1 MGSAR
6 CTSGMAAGTLVGI
19 LALSAC
25 TGDERPRPTPSPTP
39 RFETPL
45 AVVTHLSRDVNDLTL
60 AQARAVV
67 DGDAFDW
74 ADLGSTP
81 GPLRVVGTV
90 EEVAEDRDAVAVVPA
105 DAVTP
110 RVRALTVDGED
121 PLRAGDDFM
130 LSEPSGSRPGA
141 VVTTTIVG
149 DIMLGR
155 RVDDSLERH
164 GDPSAVFRPL
174 AKRLASADITVGN
187 LESTLSMS
195 GPPTQ
200 GGDSFGADASV
211 LAGLRLA
218 GFDLLSVANNH
229 LGDFGDD
236 AIVETIEKLDGAGFR
251 TVGAGANLAQATEPV
266 VITVDGVK
274 VGFVATDSIGE
285 TPAAGRD
292 SPGTNRIDAPPRT
305 GPLDRQAL
313 DRVADSVRDL
323 DADVVIAL
331 PHWGTQYT
339 NMPERSQRRIAR
351 ALSDAGAD
359 VVVGGHP
366 HWVQGWES
374 IGEAT
379 VVHSLGNFVFDMDF
393 MRETNEGILVEI
405 VSRGGRVVAI
415 EPVPY
420 VIDARFTPR
429 PAGADRAGD
438 IFERIRQA
446 SEPPFDDL
454 RP

>member
-1 MGSAR
+1 M
-6 CTSGMAAGTLVGI
+6 
-19 LALSAC
+19 
-25 TGDERPRPTPSPTP
+25 
-39 RFETPL
+39 
-45 AVVTHLSRDVNDLTL
+45 VTHLSRDLDDLTL

-67 DGDAFDW
+67 DGEAFDW
-74 ADLGSTP
+74 TDLGSKP
-81 GPLRVVGTV
+81 GPLNVVGTV

-110 RVRALTVDGED
+110 RVRSLTVDGED
-121 PLRAGDDFM
+121 PLKAGDDFV
-130 LSEPSGSRPGA
+130 LSQPSESRPGA

-155 RVDDSLERH
+155 RVGDSLQRR

-187 LESTLSMS
+187 LESTLSKT
-195 GPPTQ
+195 GAPRQ
-200 GGDSFGADASV
+200 GGDSFGADPSV

-229 LGDFGDD
+229 LGDYGND
-236 AIVETIEKLDGAGFR
+236 AIGETLDKLTDAKFR
-251 TVGAGANLAQATEPV
+251 TVGAGTDLASATKPV
-266 VITVDGVK
+266 VITVNGVR
-274 VGFVATDSIGE
+274 VGFIATDSIGE

-323 DADVVIAL
+323 DADVMIAM

-339 NMPERSQRRIAR
+339 NRPEPSQRRIAR
-351 ALSDAGAD
+351 ALADAGVD

-374 IGEAT
+374 IGDAT
-379 VVHSLGNFVFDMDF
+379 VVHSLGNFIFDMDF
-393 MRETNEGILVEI
+393 MRQTNEGIVVEI
-405 VSRGGRVVAI
+405 VSRGSRVVAI

-429 PAGADRAGD
+429 PANRNRAKD

-446 SEPPFDDL
+446 SKPPFDDL

>member
-1 MGSAR
+1 
-6 CTSGMAAGTLVGI
+6 MAAGTLVGI

-25 TGDERPRPTPSPTP
+25 TDDVRPKPTPSPTP

-45 AVVTHLSRDVNDLTL
+45 AVVTHLSRDLDDLTL

-67 DGDAFDW
+67 DGEAFDW
-74 ADLGSTP
+74 ADLGSTA
-81 GPLRVVGTV
+81 GAMDVVGTV
-90 EEVAEDRDAVAVVPA
+90 EEVADDRDAVAVVPA

-121 PLRAGDDFM
+121 PLKAGDDFV
-130 LSEPSGSRPGA
+130 LSQPSESQPGA

-155 RVDDSLERH
+155 RVGDSLERR

-187 LESTLSMS
+187 LESTLSKS
-195 GPPTQ
+195 GAPRQ
-200 GGDSFGADASV
+200 GGDSFGADTSV

-218 GFDLLSVANNH
+218 GIDLLSVANNH
-229 LGDFGDD
+229 LGDYGSD
-236 AIVETIEKLDGAGFR
+236 AIVETLDKLTDAGFR
-251 TVGAGANLAQATEPV
+251 TVGAGTNLARATKPV
-266 VITVDGVK
+266 VITVDGVR

-323 DADVVIAL
+323 DAHVVIAL

-339 NMPERSQRRIAR
+339 NRPERSQRRIAR
-351 ALSDAGAD
+351 ALADAGVD

-374 IGEAT
+374 IGDAT
-379 VVHSLGNFVFDMDF
+379 VVHSLGNFIFDMDF
-393 MRETNEGILVEI
+393 MKETNEGIVVEI

-415 EPVPY
+415 KPVPY

-429 PAGADRAGD
+429 PASRNRAED

-446 SEPPFDDL
+446 SEPPFNDL

>member
-1 MGSAR
+1 M
-6 CTSGMAAGTLVGI
+6 GI

-25 TGDERPRPTPSPTP
+25 TEDERPPKPSPSPTP

-45 AVVTHLSRDVNDLTL
+45 AVVTHLSRDVDDLTL

-74 ADLGSTP
+74 KDLGSTP

-90 EEVAEDRDAVAVVPA
+90 DEVAEDPEAVAVVPA
-105 DAVTP
+105 DEVTP
-110 RVRALTVDGED
+110 RVRALTVDGKD
-121 PLRAGDDFM
+121 PLKADDDFV
-130 LSEPSGSRPGA
+130 LSQPSDSRPGT
-141 VVTTTIVG
+141 VVTTTIAG

-155 RVDDSLERH
+155 RVGDSLQRR

-174 AKRLASADITVGN
+174 AKRLSSADITVGN

-200 GGDSFGADASV
+200 GGDSFGADPSV
-211 LAGLRLA
+211 LEGLRLA
-218 GFDLLSVANNH
+218 GFDLLTVANNH

-236 AIVETIEKLDGAGFR
+236 AIVETLRALDDAAFR
-251 TVGAGANLAQATEPV
+251 TVGAGADLAKAAEPLV
-266 VITVDGVK
+266 LTVHGVK

-285 TPAAGRD
+285 TPAAGRN
-292 SPGTNRIDAPPRT
+292 SPGTNRINAPPRT

-313 DRVADSVRDL
+313 ARVADSVREL

-339 NMPERSQRRIAR
+339 NQPERSQRRIAR
-351 ALSDAGAD
+351 ALADAGVD

-374 IGEAT
+374 IGDTT

-393 MRETNEGILVEI
+393 MRETNEGIFVEI

-429 PAGADRAGD
+429 RADADRAAD

-446 SEPPFDDL
+446 SRPPFDDL

>member
-1 MGSAR
+1 M
-6 CTSGMAAGTLVGI
+6 
-19 LALSAC
+19 
-25 TGDERPRPTPSPTP
+25 
-39 RFETPL
+39 
-45 AVVTHLSRDVNDLTL
+45 VTHLSRDVDDLTL
-60 AQARAVV
+60 AQARTVV

-74 ADLGSTP
+74 KDLGTEP

-90 EEVAEDRDAVAVVPA
+90 DEVAEDPEAVAVVPA
-105 DAVTP
+105 DTVTP
-110 RVRALTVDGED
+110 LVRALTVDGED
-121 PLRAGDDFM
+121 PLKAGDDFV
-130 LSEPSGSRPGA
+130 LREPSDSRPGA

-155 RVDDSLERH
+155 RVGDSLEQR
-164 GDPSAVFRPL
+164 GDPSAAFRAL
-174 AKRLASADITVGN
+174 AERLASADITVGN

-195 GPPTQ
+195 GAPTQ
-200 GGDSFGADASV
+200 GGDSFGADTSV
-211 LAGLRLA
+211 LEGLRLA

-236 AIVETIEKLDGAGFR
+236 AIVETLDRLDEAGFR
-251 TVGAGANLAQATEPV
+251 TVGAGADLAQAAEPV
-266 VITVDGVK
+266 VITVHGVR

-285 TPAAGRD
+285 TPAAGRS
-292 SPGTNRIDAPPRT
+292 SPGTNRINAPPRT

-313 DRVADSVRDL
+313 DRVADSVRKL
-323 DADVVIAL
+323 EADVVIAL

-339 NMPERSQRRIAR
+339 NRPERSQRRIAR
-351 ALSDAGAD
+351 ALADAGVD

-374 IGEAT
+374 IGGAT
-379 VVHSLGNFVFDMDF
+379 VVHSLGNFIFDMDF
-393 MRETNEGILVEI
+393 MRETNEGIFVEI
-405 VSRGGRVVAI
+405 VSRRGRVAAI

-429 PAGADRAGD
+429 PAGADRARD

-446 SEPPFDDL
+446 SRPPFDDL

>member
-1 MGSAR
+1 M
-6 CTSGMAAGTLVGI
+6 
-19 LALSAC
+19 
-25 TGDERPRPTPSPTP
+25 
-39 RFETPL
+39 
-45 AVVTHLSRDVNDLTL
+45 VTHLSRDLDDLTL

-67 DGDAFDW
+67 DGEAFDW
-74 ADLGSTP
+74 TDLGSKP
-81 GPLRVVGTV
+81 GPLNVVGTV

-110 RVRALTVDGED
+110 RVRSLTVDGED
-121 PLRAGDDFM
+121 PLKAGDDFV
-130 LSEPSGSRPGA
+130 LSQPSESRPGA

-155 RVDDSLERH
+155 RVGDSLQRR

-187 LESTLSMS
+187 LESTLSKS
-195 GPPTQ
+195 GAPRQ
-200 GGDSFGADASV
+200 GGDSFGADPSV

-229 LGDFGDD
+229 LGDYGND
-236 AIVETIEKLDGAGFR
+236 AIGETLDKLTDAKFR
-251 TVGAGANLAQATEPV
+251 TVGAGTDLASATKPV
-266 VITVDGVK
+266 VITVNGVR
-274 VGFVATDSIGE
+274 VGFIATDSIGE

-323 DADVVIAL
+323 DADVMIAM

-339 NMPERSQRRIAR
+339 NRPEPSQRRIAR
-351 ALSDAGAD
+351 ALADAGVD

-374 IGEAT
+374 IGDAT
-379 VVHSLGNFVFDMDF
+379 VVHSLGNFIFDMDF
-393 MRETNEGILVEI
+393 MRQTNEGIVVEI
-405 VSRGGRVVAI
+405 VSRGSRVVAI

-429 PAGADRAGD
+429 PANRNRAED

-446 SEPPFDDL
+446 SKPPFDDL

>member
-1 MGSAR
+1 
-6 CTSGMAAGTLVGI
+6 MAAGTLVGI

-25 TGDERPRPTPSPTP
+25 TDDVRPQPTPSPTP

-45 AVVTHLSRDVNDLTL
+45 AVVTHLSRDLDDLTL

-67 DGDAFDW
+67 DGEAFDW
-74 ADLGSTP
+74 ADLGSKP
-81 GPLRVVGTV
+81 GPMEVVGTV
-90 EEVAEDRDAVAVVPA
+90 EEVADDRDAVAVVPA

-110 RVRALTVDGED
+110 RVRALTVDGKD
-121 PLRAGDDFM
+121 PLKAGDDFV
-130 LSEPSGSRPGA
+130 LSQPSDSRPGA

-155 RVDDSLERH
+155 RVGDSLQRR

-187 LESTLSMS
+187 LESTLSKS
-195 GPPTQ
+195 GAPRQ
-200 GGDSFGADASV
+200 GGDSFGADSSV

-218 GFDLLSVANNH
+218 GIDLLSVANNH
-229 LGDFGDD
+229 LGDYGND
-236 AIVETIEKLDGAGFR
+236 AIVETIEKLTDAGFR
-251 TVGAGANLAQATEPV
+251 TVGAGPDLARAAKPV
-266 VITVDGVK
+266 VITVRGVRI
-274 VGFVATDSIGE
+274 GFVATDSIGE
-285 TPAAGRD
+285 TPAAGRN

-323 DADVVIAL
+323 DADVVIAM

-339 NMPERSQRRIAR
+339 NRPERSQRRIAR
-351 ALSDAGAD
+351 ALADAGVD

-374 IGEAT
+374 IGDAT
-379 VVHSLGNFVFDMDF
+379 VVHSLGNFIFDMDF
-393 MRETNEGILVEI
+393 MRETNEGIVVEI

-415 EPVPY
+415 TPVPY

-429 PAGADRAGD
+429 PASRNRTED

-446 SEPPFDDL
+446 SRPPFDDL

>member
-1 MGSAR
+1 M
-6 CTSGMAAGTLVGI
+6 GI

-25 TGDERPRPTPSPTP
+25 TDDERPPRPPPTPTP

-45 AVVTHLSRDVNDLTL
+45 AVVTHLSRDVDDLTI

-74 ADLGSTP
+74 KDLGSAA

-90 EEVAEDRDAVAVVPA
+90 DEVAEDRDAVAVVPV

-121 PLRAGDDFM
+121 PLKAGDDFA
-130 LSEPSGSRPGA
+130 LSQPSDSRPGA

-149 DIMLGR
+149 DIMLAR
-155 RVDDSLERH
+155 RVGDSLEQR
-164 GDPSAVFRPL
+164 GDPTAVFRPF
-174 AKRLASADITVGN
+174 AKRLSSADITVGN

-195 GPPTQ
+195 GPPRQ
-200 GGDSFGADASV
+200 GTDSFGADTSV
-211 LAGLRLA
+211 LEGLRMA
-218 GFDLLSVANNH
+218 GFDLLSVASNH
-229 LGDFGDD
+229 LGDFGND
-236 AIVETIEKLDGAGFR
+236 AIVETLERLDDAGFS
-251 TVGAGANLAQATEPV
+251 TVGAGADFQQAAEPL
-266 VITVDGVK
+266 VITVHGVR

-285 TPAAGRD
+285 TPAAGRN
-292 SPGTNRIDAPPRT
+292 SPGTNRINAPPRT

-313 DRVADSVRDL
+313 GRVADSVRTL

-339 NMPERSQRRIAR
+339 NRPEPSQRRIAR
-351 ALSDAGAD
+351 ALADAGVD

-366 HWVQGWES
+366 HWVQGWEN
-374 IGEAT
+374 IGNTT
-379 VVHSLGNFVFDMDF
+379 VVHSLGNFIFDMDF
-393 MRETNEGILVEI
+393 MRETNEGIFVEI
-405 VSRGGRVVAI
+405 VTRGGRVVAV

-429 PAGADRAGD
+429 RAGADRAGD

-446 SEPPFDDL
+446 SRPPYDDL

>member
-1 MGSAR
+1 
-6 CTSGMAAGTLVGI
+6 MAAGTLVGI

-25 TGDERPRPTPSPTP
+25 TDNVRPKPTPSPTP
-39 RFETPL
+39 RFVTPL
-45 AVVTHLSRDVNDLTL
+45 AVVTHLSRDLDDLTL

-67 DGDAFDW
+67 DGEAFDW
-74 ADLGSTP
+74 ADLGSKP
-81 GPLRVVGTV
+81 GPLNVVGTV
-90 EEVAEDRDAVAVVPA
+90 EEVADDRDAVAVVPA

-110 RVRALTVDGED
+110 RVRALTVDGDD
-121 PLRAGDDFM
+121 PLKAGDDFV
-130 LSEPSGSRPGA
+130 LSQPSESRPGA

-155 RVDDSLERH
+155 RVGDSLQRR
-164 GDPSAVFRPL
+164 GDPSAAFRPL

-187 LESTLSMS
+187 LESTLSKS
-195 GPPTQ
+195 GAPRQ
-200 GGDSFGADASV
+200 GGDSFGANPSV

-229 LGDFGDD
+229 LGDYGND
-236 AIVETIEKLDGAGFR
+236 AIVETLDKLTDSGFR
-251 TVGAGANLAQATEPV
+251 TVGAGTDLARATKPV
-266 VITVDGVK
+266 VITAHGVR

-313 DRVADSVRDL
+313 DRVAESVRDL
-323 DADVVIAL
+323 DADVLIAM

-339 NMPERSQRRIAR
+339 NKPERSQRRIAR
-351 ALSDAGAD
+351 ALADAGVD

-366 HWVQGWES
+366 HWVQGWET
-374 IGEAT
+374 IGDAT
-379 VVHSLGNFVFDMDF
+379 VVHSLGNFIFDMDF
-393 MRETNEGILVEI
+393 MRETNEGTVVEI

-429 PAGADRAGD
+429 PASRNRTED

-446 SEPPFDDL
+446 SKPPFDDL

>member
-1 MGSAR
+1 
-6 CTSGMAAGTLVGI
+6 MAAGTLVGI

-25 TGDERPRPTPSPTP
+25 TEDERPSDPTATPSP
-39 RFETPL
+39 RFQTPL
-45 AVVTHLSRDVNDLTL
+45 AIVTHLSRDIDDLTI
-60 AQARAVV
+60 AQARAVA

-74 ADLGSTP
+74 KDLGSSP

-90 EEVAEDRDAVAVVPA
+90 DEVAEDPEAVAVVPV
-105 DAVTP
+105 DEVTP

-121 PLRAGDDFM
+121 PLTAGDDFA
-130 LSEPSGSRPGA
+130 LSQPSDSRPGA
-141 VVTTTIVG
+141 VVRTTIVG

-155 RVDDSLERH
+155 RVGDSLEQR
-164 GDPSAVFRPL
+164 GDPAAVFRPL
-174 AKRLASADITVGN
+174 AERLASADITVGN

-195 GPPTQ
+195 GPPRQ
-200 GGDSFGADASV
+200 GTDSFGADISV
-211 LAGLRLA
+211 LEGLRLA

-229 LGDFGDD
+229 LGDFGNA
-236 AIVETIEKLDGAGFR
+236 AIVETLDTLDDAGFR
-251 TVGAGANLAQATEPV
+251 TVGAGPDLEKAGEPLV
-266 VITVDGVK
+266 VTVHGVR

-285 TPAAGRD
+285 TPAAGRN
-292 SPGTNRIDAPPRT
+292 SSGTNRIDAPPRT
-305 GPLDRQAL
+305 GPLDREAL
-313 DRVADSVRDL
+313 DRVAESARSL

-339 NMPERSQRRIAR
+339 NRPERSQRRIAR
-351 ALSDAGAD
+351 AMADAGVD

-374 IGEAT
+374 IGNTT

-405 VSRGGRVVAI
+405 VSRGGRVVALK
-415 EPVPY
+415 PVPY

-429 PAGADRAGD
+429 GAGKDRARD

-446 SEPPFDDL
+446 SRPPFDDL

>member
-1 MGSAR
+1 
-6 CTSGMAAGTLVGI
+6 MAAGTLVGI

-25 TGDERPRPTPSPTP
+25 TDDVRPKPTPSPTP

-45 AVVTHLSRDVNDLTL
+45 AVVTHLSRDLDDLTL
-60 AQARAVV
+60 AQARAVA
-67 DGDAFDW
+67 GGEAFDW
-74 ADLGSTP
+74 ADLGSTA
-81 GPLRVVGTV
+81 GPLNVVGTV
-90 EEVAEDRDAVAVVPA
+90 EEVADDRAAIAVVPA
-105 DAVTP
+105 DDVTP

-121 PLRAGDDFM
+121 PLKAGDDFV
-130 LSEPSGSRPGA
+130 LSQPSESRPGA

-155 RVDDSLERH
+155 RVGDSLQRR
-164 GDPSAVFRPL
+164 GDPSAAFRPL

-187 LESTLSMS
+187 LESTLSKS
-195 GPPTQ
+195 GAPRQ
-200 GGDSFGADASV
+200 GGDSFGAAPSV

-229 LGDFGDD
+229 LGDYGND
-236 AIVETIEKLDGAGFR
+236 AIGETLDKLTDAGFR
-251 TVGAGANLAQATEPV
+251 TVGAGTDLARATQPV
-266 VITVDGVK
+266 VITVHGVR

-285 TPAAGRD
+285 TPAARRS

-305 GPLDRQAL
+305 GPLDRRAL

-323 DADVVIAL
+323 DADVVIAM

-339 NMPERSQRRIAR
+339 NRPERSQRRIAR
-351 ALSDAGAD
+351 ALADAGVD

-374 IGEAT
+374 IGDAT
-379 VVHSLGNFVFDMDF
+379 VVHSLGNFIFDMDF
-393 MRETNEGILVEI
+393 MRETNEGIVVEI

-429 PAGADRAGD
+429 PASRNRAED

-446 SEPPFDDL
+446 SRPPFDNL

>member
-1 MGSAR
+1 M
-6 CTSGMAAGTLVGI
+6 GI

-25 TGDERPRPTPSPTP
+25 TEDERPSDPTPTPTP
-39 RFETPL
+39 RFQTPL
-45 AVVTHLSRDVNDLTL
+45 AVVTHLSRDIDDLTM
-60 AQARAVV
+60 AQARSVV
-67 DGDAFDW
+67 NGNAFDW
-74 ADLGSTP
+74 KDLGWSS

-90 EEVAEDRDAVAVVPA
+90 EEVAEDPEAVAVVPV
-105 DAVTP
+105 DEVTP
-110 RVRALTVDGED
+110 QVRAPTVDGAN
-121 PLRAGDDFM
+121 PLTAGDDFA
-130 LSEPSGSRPGA
+130 LRQPSDTRPGS
-141 VVTTTIVG
+141 VVRTTIVG

-155 RVDDSLERH
+155 RVGDSLEQR

-174 AKRLASADITVGN
+174 ADRLASADITVGN

-195 GPPTQ
+195 GPPRQ
-200 GGDSFGADASV
+200 GADSFGADTSV
-211 LAGLRLA
+211 LEGIRMA

-229 LGDFGDD
+229 LGDFGED
-236 AIVETIEKLDGAGFR
+236 AIVETLDRLDDAGLR
-251 TVGAGANLAQATEPV
+251 TVGAGADLAQAAEPL
-266 VITVDGVK
+266 VITVNGVK
-274 VGFVATDSIGE
+274 VGFIATDSIGE
-285 TPAAGRD
+285 TPAAGRN
-292 SPGTNRIDAPPRT
+292 SPGTNRVNAPPRT
-305 GPLDRQAL
+305 GPLDRRAL
-313 DRVADSVRDL
+313 DRVADSVRTL

-339 NMPERSQRRIAR
+339 NRPERSQRRIAR
-351 ALSDAGAD
+351 AMADAGVD

-374 IGEAT
+374 IGSAT

-393 MRETNEGILVEI
+393 MRETNEGIFVEVI
-405 VSRGGRVVAI
+405 SRGGRVVAV

-429 PAGADRAGD
+429 RAGEDRARD

-446 SEPPFDDL
+446 SRPPFDDL

>member
-1 MGSAR
+1 
-6 CTSGMAAGTLVGI
+6 MAAGTLVGI
-19 LALSAC
+19 LAMSAC
-25 TGDERPRPTPSPTP
+25 TDDVRPKPNPSPTP

-45 AVVTHLSRDVNDLTL
+45 AVVTHLSRDRDDLTL

-67 DGDAFDW
+67 DGEAFDW
-74 ADLGSTP
+74 ADLGSKP
-81 GPLRVVGTV
+81 GRLNVVGTV
-90 EEVAEDRDAVAVVPA
+90 EEVADDRDAVAAVPA

-121 PLRAGDDFM
+121 PLKAGGDFV
-130 LSEPSGSRPGA
+130 LSQPSESRPGA

-155 RVDDSLERH
+155 RVGDALQRR

-187 LESTLSMS
+187 LESTLSKS
-195 GPPTQ
+195 GAPRQ
-200 GGDSFGADASV
+200 GGDSFGADSSV

-229 LGDFGDD
+229 LGDYGND
-236 AIVETIEKLDGAGFR
+236 AIGETLDKLTDAKFR
-251 TVGAGANLAQATEPV
+251 TVGAGTDLARATKPV
-266 VITVDGVK
+266 VITANGMR

-313 DRVADSVRDL
+313 DRVVDSVRDL
-323 DADVVIAL
+323 DADVVIAM

-339 NMPERSQRRIAR
+339 NRPERSQRRIAS
-351 ALSDAGAD
+351 ALADAGVD

-374 IGEAT
+374 IGDST

-393 MRETNEGILVEI
+393 MRETNEGIVVEI

-415 EPVPY
+415 KPVPY
-420 VIDARFTPR
+420 VIDGRFTPR
-429 PAGADRAGD
+429 PASRNRAED

-446 SEPPFDDL
+446 SKPPFDDL

>member
-1 MGSAR
+1 
-6 CTSGMAAGTLVGI
+6 MAAGTLVGI

-25 TGDERPRPTPSPTP
+25 TDDVRPKPTASPTP

-45 AVVTHLSRDVNDLTL
+45 AVVTHLSRDLDDLTL

-67 DGDAFDW
+67 DGEAFDW
-74 ADLGSTP
+74 ADLGSKP
-81 GPLRVVGTV
+81 GSLNVVGTV
-90 EEVAEDRDAVAVVPA
+90 EEVVDDRDAVAVVPA

-121 PLRAGDDFM
+121 PLKAGDDFV
-130 LSEPSGSRPGA
+130 LSQPSESRPGA

-155 RVDDSLERH
+155 RVGDALQRR
-164 GDPSAVFRPL
+164 GDPSAAFRPL

-187 LESTLSMS
+187 LESTLSKS
-195 GPPTQ
+195 GAPRQ
-200 GGDSFGADASV
+200 GGDSFGAEPSV

-218 GFDLLSVANNH
+218 GLDLLSVANNH
-229 LGDFGDD
+229 LGDYGND
-236 AIVETIEKLDGAGFR
+236 AIGETIDQLTDAGFR
-251 TVGAGANLAQATEPV
+251 TVGAGTNLARATKPV
-266 VITVDGVK
+266 VITVNRVR

-305 GPLDRQAL
+305 GPLDGQAL

-323 DADVVIAL
+323 DADVVIAM

-339 NMPERSQRRIAR
+339 NRPERSQRRIAR
-351 ALSDAGAD
+351 ALADAGVD

-374 IGEAT
+374 IGDTT
-379 VVHSLGNFVFDMDF
+379 VVHSLGNFIFDMDF
-393 MRETNEGILVEI
+393 MRETNEGIYVEI

-415 EPVPY
+415 KPVPY
-420 VIDARFTPR
+420 VIDDRFTPR
-429 PAGADRAGD
+429 PASRNRAEG

>member
-1 MGSAR
+1 
-6 CTSGMAAGTLVGI
+6 MAAGTLVGI

-25 TGDERPRPTPSPTP
+25 TESEPAPDPTPSPTS

-45 AVVTHLSRDVNDLTL
+45 AVVTHLSRDVDDLSI
-60 AQARAVV
+60 AQARAVA

-74 ADLGSTP
+74 KDLGSSP

-90 EEVAEDRDAVAVVPA
+90 DEVAEDPEAVAVVPV
-105 DAVTP
+105 DEVSP

-121 PLRAGDDFM
+121 PLTAGDDFV
-130 LSEPSGSRPGA
+130 LKQPSDARPGA

-149 DIMLGR
+149 DVMMGR
-155 RVDDSLERH
+155 RVGDSLERR
-164 GDPSAVFRPL
+164 GDPTAVLRPL
-174 AKRLASADITVGN
+174 AERLASADITAGN

-200 GGDSFGADASV
+200 GGDSFGADTSV
-211 LAGLRLA
+211 LEGLRLA
-218 GFDLLSVANNH
+218 GFDLMTVANNH

-236 AIVETIEKLDGAGFR
+236 AIVETLQRLDDAGFR
-251 TVGAGANLAQATEPV
+251 TVGAGADRAQAAEPH
-266 VITVDGVK
+266 VITVNGVK

-285 TPAAGRD
+285 TPAAGRN
-292 SPGTNRIDAPPRT
+292 SPGTNRINAPPRT
-305 GPLDRQAL
+305 GPLDNRAL
-313 DRVADSVRDL
+313 DRVADSVRTL

-339 NMPERSQRRIAR
+339 NRPERSQRIIAR
-351 ALSDAGAD
+351 ALADAGVD

-366 HWVQGWES
+366 HWVQGWET
-374 IGEAT
+374 IGNAT

-393 MRETNEGILVEI
+393 MRETNEGIFVEI

-415 EPVPY
+415 KPVPY

-429 PAGADRAGD
+429 RAEPDRASD
-438 IFERIRQA
+438 IFERIRQT
-446 SEPPFDDL
+446 SRPPFDDL

>member
-1 MGSAR
+1 
-6 CTSGMAAGTLVGI
+6 MAAGTLVGI

-25 TGDERPRPTPSPTP
+25 TDGPPPTPTPSPTP
-39 RFETPL
+39 RYETPL
-45 AVVTHLSRDVNDLTL
+45 AVVTHLSRDIDDLTL
-60 AQARAVV
+60 AQAMAVV
-67 DGDAFDW
+67 DGDASEW
-74 ADLGSTP
+74 KDLGSTP

-90 EEVAEDRDAVAVVPA
+90 EEVAEDPDAVTVVPA
-105 DAVTP
+105 DEVTP

-121 PLRAGDDFM
+121 PLKAGGDFV
-130 LSEPSGSRPGA
+130 LRQPSDARPGA

-149 DIMLGR
+149 DVMLGR
-155 RVDDSLERH
+155 RVGDSLERR

-174 AKRLASADITVGN
+174 AERLASADITVGN

-200 GGDSFGADASV
+200 GGDSFGADTSV
-211 LAGLRLA
+211 LEGLRLA

-229 LGDFGDD
+229 LGDFGED
-236 AIVETIEKLDGAGFR
+236 AIVETIQTLDDAGFR
-251 TVGAGANLAQATEPV
+251 TVGAGADLARAAKPV
-266 VITVDGVK
+266 VFTVNNVK

-285 TPAAGRD
+285 TPAAGRE
-292 SPGTNRIDAPPRT
+292 SPGTNRINAPPRT
-305 GPLDRQAL
+305 GPLDRRAL
-313 DRVADSVRDL
+313 DRVADSVRQL
-323 DADVVIAL
+323 DADVVVAL

-339 NMPERSQRRIAR
+339 NQPERSQRRIAS
-351 ALSDAGAD
+351 ALADAGVD

-393 MRETNEGILVEI
+393 MRETNEGVFVEI

-420 VIDARFTPR
+420 VIDSRFTPR
-429 PAGADRAGD
+429 PAGSDRARD
-438 IFERIRQA
+438 IFERIREA
-446 SEPPFDDL
+446 SRPPFDDL
-454 RP
+454 RR

>member
-1 MGSAR
+1 
-6 CTSGMAAGTLVGI
+6 MAAGTLVGI

-25 TGDERPRPTPSPTP
+25 SEDERPPTPSPTP
-39 RFETPL
+39 AARFETPL
-45 AVVTHLSRDVNDLTL
+45 AVVTHLSRDIDDLTL

-74 ADLGSTP
+74 KDLGSKP

-90 EEVAEDRDAVAVVPA
+90 DEVAEDPEAVAVVPA
-105 DAVTP
+105 DTVTP

-121 PLRAGDDFM
+121 PLKAGDDFA
-130 LSEPSGSRPGA
+130 LREPSDSRPGA
-141 VVTTTIVG
+141 VVTTNIVG
-149 DIMLGR
+149 DIMTGR
-155 RVDDSLERH
+155 RVGDSLEQR

-174 AKRLASADITVGN
+174 AKRLATADITVGN

-200 GGDSFGADASV
+200 GGDSFGADTSV
-211 LAGLRLA
+211 LEGLRLA
-218 GFDLLSVANNH
+218 GFDLMSVANNH

-236 AIVETIEKLDGAGFR
+236 AIVETLERLDDAGFR
-251 TVGAGANLAQATEPV
+251 TVGAGADLAQAAEPV
-266 VITVDGVK
+266 VITVHGVR

-285 TPAAGRD
+285 TPAAGRN
-292 SPGTNRIDAPPRT
+292 SPGTNRINAPPRT
-305 GPLDRQAL
+305 GPLNRQAL
-313 DRVADSVRDL
+313 DRVADSVREL

-339 NMPERSQRRIAR
+339 NRPERSQRRIAR
-351 ALSDAGAD
+351 ALADAGVD

-374 IGEAT
+374 IGGAT

-393 MRETNEGILVEI
+393 MRETNEGIVVEI

-429 PAGADRAGD
+429 PAGADRARD

-446 SEPPFDDL
+446 SRPPFDDL

>member
-1 MGSAR
+1 
-6 CTSGMAAGTLVGI
+6 MAAGTLVGI

-25 TGDERPRPTPSPTP
+25 TEDEPPPDPTPSPTA
-39 RFETPL
+39 RFETPV
-45 AVVTHLSRDVNDLTL
+45 AVVTHLSRDVDDLTI
-60 AQARAVV
+60 AQARAVA

-74 ADLGSTP
+74 KDLGSTP
-81 GPLRVVGTV
+81 GRLRVVGTV
-90 EEVAEDRDAVAVVPA
+90 DEVAEDPEAVAVVPV
-105 DAVTP
+105 DEVTP

-121 PLRAGDDFM
+121 PLTAGDDFM
-130 LSEPSGSRPGA
+130 LRQPSDTRPGA
-141 VVTTTIVG
+141 VVRTTVVG

-155 RVDDSLERH
+155 RVGDSLEQR
-164 GDPSAVFRPL
+164 GDPTAVFRPL

-195 GPPTQ
+195 GPPRQ
-200 GGDSFGADASV
+200 GTDSFGADTSV
-211 LAGLRLA
+211 LEGLRMA

-229 LGDFGDD
+229 LGDYGED
-236 AIVETIEKLDGAGFR
+236 AIVETLERLDDAGFR
-251 TVGAGANLAQATEPV
+251 TVGAGADLERAAEPL
-266 VITVDGVK
+266 VITVHGVR

-285 TPAAGRD
+285 TPAASRD
-292 SPGTNRIDAPPRT
+292 SPGTNRINAPPRT
-305 GPLDRQAL
+305 GPLDRRAL
-313 DRVADSVRDL
+313 DRVADSVRTL

-339 NMPERSQRRIAR
+339 NRPERSQRRIAR
-351 ALSDAGAD
+351 ALADAGVD

-366 HWVQGWES
+366 HWVQGWET
-374 IGEAT
+374 IGGAT
-379 VVHSLGNFVFDMDF
+379 VVHSLGNFIFDMDF
-393 MRETNEGILVEI
+393 MRETNEGIFVEI
-405 VSRGGRVVAI
+405 VSRGGRVVAV

-429 PAGADRAGD
+429 RAGADRTGD

-446 SEPPFDDL
+446 SRPPFDDL

>member
-1 MGSAR
+1 MGAAR
-6 CTSGMAAGTLVGI
+6 RISGIVSGTLVGI

-25 TGDERPRPTPSPTP
+25 TDDGRPKPTPSPTP
-39 RFETPL
+39 RFQTPL
-45 AVVTHLSRDVNDLTL
+45 AVVTHLSRDIDDLTL

-67 DGDAFDW
+67 DGGAFDW

-90 EEVAEDRDAVAVVPA
+90 EEVADDREAVAVVPA

-121 PLRAGDDFM
+121 PLKAGDDFV
-130 LSEPSGSRPGA
+130 LSQPSDSRPGA

-155 RVDDSLERH
+155 RVGDSLERR

-174 AKRLASADITVGN
+174 AERLASADITVGN

-200 GGDSFGADASV
+200 GGDSFGADSSV

-236 AIVETIEKLDGAGFR
+236 AIGETLEKLTDAGFR
-251 TVGAGANLAQATEPV
+251 TVGAGADLAQAAEPV
-266 VITVDGVK
+266 VITVHGVR

-323 DADVVIAL
+323 DSDVIIAL
-331 PHWGTQYT
+331 PHWGTQYMI
-339 NMPERSQRRIAR
+339 MPERSQRRIAR
-351 ALSDAGAD
+351 ALADAGVD

-366 HWVQGWES
+366 H
-374 IGEAT
+374 
-379 VVHSLGNFVFDMDF
+379 
-393 MRETNEGILVEI
+393 
-405 VSRGGRVVAI
+405 
-415 EPVPY
+415 
-420 VIDARFTPR
+420 
-429 PAGADRAGD
+429 
-438 IFERIRQA
+438 
-446 SEPPFDDL
+446 
-454 RP
+454 

>member
-1 MGSAR
+1 
-6 CTSGMAAGTLVGI
+6 MAAGTLVGI

-25 TGDERPRPTPSPTP
+25 TDEDQPPQPTATPTP
-39 RFETPL
+39 RFKTPL
-45 AVVTHLSRDVNDLTL
+45 AVVTHLSRDVDDLTL
-60 AQARAVV
+60 GQARAVV

-74 ADLGSTP
+74 ADLGSKP
-81 GPLRVVGTV
+81 GPLKMVGTV
-90 EEVAEDRDAVAVVPA
+90 DEVAEDPEAVAVVPA
-105 DAVTP
+105 DTVTP

-121 PLRAGDDFM
+121 PLKAGDDFA
-130 LSEPSGSRPGA
+130 LSEPSDSRPGA

-155 RVDDSLERH
+155 RVGDSLERR
-164 GDPSAVFRPL
+164 GDPSAAFRPL
-174 AKRLASADITVGN
+174 AERLRSADITAGN

-195 GPPTQ
+195 GAPTQ
-200 GGDSFGADASV
+200 GGDSFGADTSV
-211 LAGLRLA
+211 LEGLRVA

-236 AIVETIEKLDGAGFR
+236 AIVETIESLTDAGFR
-251 TVGAGANLAQATEPV
+251 TVGAGADLAQAAEPV
-266 VITVDGVK
+266 VITVHGVR
-274 VGFVATDSIGE
+274 VGFIATDSIGE

-292 SPGTNRIDAPPRT
+292 SPGTNRINAPPRT

-313 DRVADSVRDL
+313 DRVADSVRSL
-323 DADVVIAL
+323 EADVVIAL

-339 NMPERSQRRIAR
+339 NRPEQSQRRIAG
-351 ALSDAGAD
+351 ALADAGAD

-374 IGEAT
+374 IGDAT

-393 MRETNEGILVEI
+393 MRETNEGIYVEI

-429 PAGADRAGD
+429 PAGAGRARD
-438 IFERIRQA
+438 IFDRIRQA
-446 SEPPFDDL
+446 SRPPFDDL

>member
-1 MGSAR
+1 
-6 CTSGMAAGTLVGI
+6 MAAGTLVGI
-19 LALSAC
+19 LAMSAC
-25 TGDERPRPTPSPTP
+25 TDDLRPKPTPSPTP

-45 AVVTHLSRDVNDLTL
+45 AVVTHLSRDLDDLTL

-67 DGDAFDW
+67 DGEAFDW
-74 ADLGSTP
+74 ADLGSTA
-81 GPLRVVGTV
+81 GPLNVVGTV
-90 EEVAEDRDAVAVVPA
+90 EEVADDPDAVAVVPA

-121 PLRAGDDFM
+121 PLKAGDDFV
-130 LSEPSGSRPGA
+130 LSQPSESRPGA
-141 VVTTTIVG
+141 VVTTTVVG

-155 RVDDSLERH
+155 RVGDALQRR

-187 LESTLSMS
+187 LESTLSKS
-195 GPPTQ
+195 GAPRQ
-200 GGDSFGADASV
+200 GGDSFGADSSV

-229 LGDFGDD
+229 LGDYGND
-236 AIVETIEKLDGAGFR
+236 AIGETLEKLTDAGFR
-251 TVGAGANLAQATEPV
+251 TVGAGTDLARATKPV
-266 VITVDGVK
+266 VITVNGVR

-305 GPLDRQAL
+305 GPLDRRAL

-323 DADVVIAL
+323 DADVVIAM

-339 NMPERSQRRIAR
+339 NRPERSQRRIAR
-351 ALSDAGAD
+351 ALADAGVD

-374 IGEAT
+374 IGDAT
-379 VVHSLGNFVFDMDF
+379 VVHSLGNFIFDMDF
-393 MRETNEGILVEI
+393 MRETNEGIVVEI

-420 VIDARFTPR
+420 VIDGRFTPQ
-429 PAGADRAGD
+429 PASRNRAED

-446 SEPPFDDL
+446 SRPPFDGL